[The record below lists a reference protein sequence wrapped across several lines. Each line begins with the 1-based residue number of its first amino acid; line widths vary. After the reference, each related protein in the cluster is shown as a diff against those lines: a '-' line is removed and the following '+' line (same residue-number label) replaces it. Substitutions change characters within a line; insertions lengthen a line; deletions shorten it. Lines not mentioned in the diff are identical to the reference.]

1 MPDLEPAHPTKKPSR
16 LLADRPMTHDA
27 LWYDCETEGRDEG
40 RGLTVVVGGTVLTL
54 AALGIAA
61 WYLA

>member
-1 MPDLEPAHPTKKPSR
+1 MPDHEPVHPTEKPSR
-16 LLADRPMTHDA
+16 LLAGQPLEHDA

-40 RGLTVVVGGTVLTL
+40 RGRSVVVGAAVLTL